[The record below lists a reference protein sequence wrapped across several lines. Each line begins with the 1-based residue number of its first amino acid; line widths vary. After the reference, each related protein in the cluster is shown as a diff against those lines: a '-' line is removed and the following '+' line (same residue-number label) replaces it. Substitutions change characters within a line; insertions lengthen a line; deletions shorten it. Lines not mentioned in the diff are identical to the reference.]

1 MVAASEII
9 CKTSSNENQILFK
22 TRLANNIVR
31 RFMHLVQGESLQQV
45 KPRKLK
51 MVSGEGEKFQLGAN
65 ARGSNYGELEAI

>member
-1 MVAASEII
+1 MVAVSEII
-9 CKTSSNENQILFK
+9 CKTSPNESQILFK
-22 TRLANNIVR
+22 SRLANNIVR